1 MLSFKPA
8 FSLSS
13 FTLIKRLFS
22 SSSLSVIRVVSSAY
36 LRLLVFLQAILIPAC
51 ESSSPAFCIM
61 YSAYNLINR
70 VTVYSL
76 VMLLSSHLLS
86 GCASLY
92 NFTVPTLCH
101 VLFRSELGDLG
112 INPLRSRGTP
122 FTASMTSFLCCD
134 GCELWKALSVE
145 VCRFV
150 SGISLVPD
158 TVLGA
163 RIHKSHQTVHD
174 LKRKMGR

>member
-1 MLSFKPA
+1 M
-8 FSLSS
+8 
-13 FTLIKRLFS
+13 
-22 SSSLSVIRVVSSAY
+22 
-36 LRLLVFLQAILIPAC
+36 
-51 ESSSPAFCIM
+51 
-61 YSAYNLINR
+61 
-70 VTVYSL
+70 TVYSL